1 MSVRQ
6 RREILD
12 KLCKQFQESNLKP
25 SITYSGYIGTV
36 KDPVL
41 PRAIRK
47 TYGNWSRAVK
57 AVQLAKPE
65 IFAPKPAPAPKAALK
80 PEVEAPKTFTASPKV
95 EKPSA
100 KPVETKTVSVGKEE
114 DGKDI

>member
-6 RREILD
+6 KREILD
-12 KLCKQFQESNLKP
+12 RLCKDFADYNLP
-25 SITYSGYIGTV
+25 ATLTYSGYMTLV
-36 KDPVL
+36 ADPVL

-65 IFAPKPAPAPKAALK
+65 IFAPKKPAPAPAPKPEPVVAAPK
-80 PEVEAPKTFTASPKV
+80 VEAPKPV
-95 EKPSA
+95 A
-100 KPVETKTVSVGKEE
+100 KPAVKKPAATEGK
-114 DGKDI
+114 

>member
-6 RREILD
+6 RKEILSR
-12 KLCKQFQESNLKP
+12 LCKDFADYSLPANL
-25 SITYSGYIGTV
+25 TYSGYITLV
-36 KDPVL
+36 ADPVL

-65 IFAPKPAPAPKAALK
+65 LFAPKKPEPVVAPVKEPIVAQKKEHVMSAPTPKKPIAKPAVKAPAVPK
-80 PEVEAPKTFTASPKV
+80 
-95 EKPSA
+95 EK
-100 KPVETKTVSVGKEE
+100 
-114 DGKDI
+114 